1 MNTDASIA
9 KNNDMRLS
17 QLANQWCEEVRP
29 GFFDKF
35 TPADLRL
42 MLQSFQPLQQL
53 IQQIAQ
59 GEAISSVLPT
69 SSVLIDTLSTDETA
83 LNEQVQQL
91 QQQAA
96 KDETELKSAV
106 STIHNQSE
114 QIQELKQQLSLLKIE
129 QQQQQAHFSK
139 ELKTASV
146 ELQQAQDNLQQAQKE
161 KSDLADNLSQLQKQ
175 LSAFQIPAEL
185 QFLRA
190 EPELA
195 QALGLSLPDND
206 QQALIATVAVLAQ
219 KDNLERLWD
228 NLKDRCES
236 EKRPANSDEC
246 QLLATALD
254 WYNQNWK
261 TRPFQLLLVSSP
273 SSYDFEKQQK
283 TKHHTDG
290 ETVSQVWLPGI
301 ADGAGK
307 PLRKTLVLTH

>member
-1 MNTDASIA
+1 MSTDVFIKK
-9 KNNDMRLS
+9 KNDTRLP
-17 QLANQWCEEVRP
+17 QLAKQWSEEVNP

-59 GEAISSVLPT
+59 GEAICSVSSTTTALV
-69 SSVLIDTLSTDETA
+69 DTPSTNETV

-96 KDETELKSAV
+96 KDEAELKSAV
-106 STIHNQSE
+106 STIHDQSE
-114 QIQELKQQLSLLKIE
+114 QIQELKQQLSLLKVE
-129 QQQQQAHFSK
+129 QQEQQTQFSK

-146 ELQQAQDNLQQAQKE
+146 EFQQAQANLKQEQKE
-161 KSDLADNLSQLQKQ
+161 KSDLADSLSKVQKQ
-175 LSAFQIPAEL
+175 LSDSQVPAEL

-236 EKRPANSDEC
+236 ERRPASSDEC